1 MSILVT
7 GAAGF
12 IGCNNVLALNERG
25 ITDVIAVDNLE
36 KSEKFLNLAKCQI
49 SDYFDKRDFIER
61 VRKGTAPKP
70 EAIFHQGACS
80 DTMEQNGLYMMENNY
95 RYTLELYRWAQDLHI
110 PFIYASSAATYGA
123 HTEFVEDV
131 RFEGPLNVYGYSK
144 YLFDQVLRREINYLR
159 SPVIG
164 MRYFNVYGPREQHKG
179 RMASVAFH
187 LNGEMLRGENPRLF
201 KGCMGYGDGM
211 QMRDF
216 VYVRDVCAVN
226 YWFYEHRGASGIYNC
241 GTGRAEPFLNI
252 AKAVIAY
259 HGHGEVEFIPF
270 PDDLVG
276 KYQAFTQADLTKL
289 RAAGCDV
296 RFHTV
301 AEGVGEYM
309 EWLNGKK
316 K

>member
-1 MSILVT
+1 
-7 GAAGF
+7 
-12 IGCNNVLALNERG
+12 
-25 ITDVIAVDNLE
+25 
-36 KSEKFLNLAKCQI
+36 
-49 SDYFDKRDFIER
+49 
-61 VRKGTAPKP
+61 
-70 EAIFHQGACS
+70 
-80 DTMEQNGLYMMENNY
+80 
-95 RYTLELYRWAQDLHI
+95 
-110 PFIYASSAATYGA
+110 
-123 HTEFVEDV
+123 
-131 RFEGPLNVYGYSK
+131 
-144 YLFDQVLRREINYLR
+144 
-159 SPVIG
+159 
-164 MRYFNVYGPREQHKG
+164 
-179 RMASVAFH
+179 
-187 LNGEMLRGENPRLF
+187 
-201 KGCMGYGDGM
+201 MGYGDGM

-226 YWFYEHRGASGIYNC
+226 YWFYEHKGASGIYNC

-296 RFHTV
+296 KFHTV